1 MKTPLYVVAYLLHCA
16 DSIIALYCIKIC
28 GFISGVHHDTTQ
40 LNNADRGTRR
50 RFFIRFNHFLLHF
63 MDQHGFRFRHH
74 EAMTA

>member
-50 RFFIRFNHFLLHF
+50 RFFYSL
-63 MDQHGFRFRHH
+63 
-74 EAMTA
+74 